1 MPDDLQGRALLDGW
15 RNGPVLDRSELAR
28 IVRSLGQI
36 LCDEPAVDEIEIN
49 PLRLTR
55 DGLVA
60 LDAVLTGK
68 EM

>member
-15 RNGPVLDRSELAR
+15 RSGPVLDRAELAR
-28 IVRSLGQI
+28 IVRSLGQ
-36 LCDEPAVDEIEIN
+36 LLLTESAVDEIEIN

-60 LDAVLTGK
+60 LDAVITGK
-68 EM
+68 EF